1 MGVISGPFILTLS
14 YSVMKRIFFL
24 LLCLHFFPMN
34 SQDIDTELKAT
45 YSLEAEKFVGV
56 DEFKNIYYI
65 NDNILFKKT
74 SKKLFSYSNIELG
87 KLSMVNIQNP
97 FKVILFYA
105 NFNTAIILDNNLNE
119 LTQKIDFTNET
130 LVNNVLFVTAA
141 SQNNLWL
148 YANDNKLHLYDYQLG
163 KEILQTQP
171 ITFYNR
177 SFLPENIVST
187 YKNIWILAKNGVLE
201 FNEYGI
207 YTRGY
212 NIKDADQVFPFQ
224 KGFIYTIDDSFFYN
238 DLTKFIK
245 IQLNHKVETVATYV
259 NSSTIFLYDGAK
271 VHEYQIKR

>member
-238 DLTKFIK
+238 DLTKFIP